1 MDTTDCVISY
11 ANALGNKGVGEC
23 LTQSGMENISCQ
35 KSLNGKVI
43 FGHTHKHSGRTDTF
57 TRTTKMDRYSM
68 VWLAVNALLSLITA
82 SAYWCY
88 RRSRHRK
95 SLTSLKFDSVT
106 MGSGPLPAM
115 KLEATAIRII
125 ARSPLEN
132 NLNV

>member
-1 MDTTDCVISY
+1 M
-11 ANALGNKGVGEC
+11 
-23 LTQSGMENISCQ
+23 
-35 KSLNGKVI
+35 
-43 FGHTHKHSGRTDTF
+43 
-57 TRTTKMDRYSM
+57 
-68 VWLAVNALLSLITA
+68 LLSLINA

-115 KLEATAIRII
+115 KLEATAILII